1 MSNND
6 SFKIPDSPAPKK
18 RGRPPKSQS
27 SSPSTTASPS
37 RSSSDNDSPMS
48 SPVNVRRLTRQF
60 KDTLNSSDDSNAEL
74 NNAFIDLTDS
84 PKKKQSKKDGQQVYN
99 SPIAPTTSTR
109 KATRRDYECHL
120 NFDFQ
125 NKEPTPFHEKQLG
138 AQCGLHALRNALQ
151 IDAHLDRAYM
161 ERAGEDLR
169 QIKPSTIRDGYYY
182 DVVNGGWYSS
192 FLMQEVMDKFG
203 LAIKSYNILPIMH
216 PIRRKN
222 NPTPCIIIV
231 THLGSPGT
239 EHYFALRRF
248 FQGGSLWNLD
258 SFIDEPRKVPND
270 YVENLLKISGYTAIA
285 ISIPENHYFARECNL
300 KFTHQNKQLDL
311 QPDTWPFQLEQQQQQ
326 PTQIATQQAVDPI
339 SQTDSIIE
347 NMPDSEIDIEVE
359 LALQNNSIGYSQD
372 FIQLMHSDQRLYIG
386 SFLELLETYDLQ
398 LLDVPSDGH
407 CFIST
412 IIKFFDIFHQQKYTI
427 QQVQNNYFDLLN
439 NEDTNS
445 QIFETYRV
453 MKIDSLSRTTPEGL
467 QINYSNQEINNHMW
481 HDHQRYFR
489 EKQFVDNDYLD
500 IIIQY
505 ACKVFKID
513 ILIIQCNY
521 EVNDTSAIT
530 EYMLLRNLNNEPLHG
545 NSFITL
551 FRTSTYDNSHY
562 QLLIP
567 ASYDINS
574 TTRDNMIRQLIDIKT
589 NEYIDLKCDSE
600 TQSLASNDSI
610 SQDSNSSLSSN
621 ASINSSASST
631 NSQKKFKRKTHFS
644 SGKKDKKAVLKNLKA
659 FEKRQRETES
669 QKDERRKIARER
681 YARKSEI
688 EKDLLRVNDKYWK
701 QVERSKIPESSKKV
715 INLLKKIWHLHN
727 LLKETPEQEAI
738 RLSKKK
744 IDKAEQR
751 KKETEK
757 EKLARL
763 EKDAKAHVENYE
775 SMSANEKIDYIKKV
789 TSLREQESEDQKAV
803 RLEKQ
808 RKYDRERRAKMT
820 EDQKQ
825 YVKDY
830 QKNYREFA
838 KERKKNEKIDY
849 EHCPGYFDRNNFDE
863 DQYVEHYLGPM
874 NQECLHCGSLNF
886 EAEKVDGHFSICC
899 HNGKIKLETPMWP
912 RALSNLYE
920 GKGLPHEVAA
930 KAKERKPKF
939 VVEPEWPEKTK
950 IAKSSNDFGENIRT
964 YNNSFA
970 FASTSVKL
978 PEPFRNMKNNAGNT
992 FVKIQGKF

>member
-84 PKKKQSKKDGQQVYN
+84 PQKKQSKKDGQLIYN

-138 AQCGLHALRNALQ
+138 AQCGLHALRNGLQ

-203 LAIKSYNILPIMH
+203 LAIKSYNILPVLH

-222 NPTPCIIIV
+222 NPAPCIIIV

-248 FQGGSLWNLD
+248 FQGGCLWNLD

-326 PTQIATQQAVDPI
+326 PTQVATQQPVDPI
-339 SQTDSIIE
+339 SQTYSIIE
-347 NMPDSEIDIEVE
+347 NMPDSEIDLEVE

-427 QQVQNNYFDLLN
+427 QQVQNKYFDLLN
-439 NEDTNS
+439 NEDTNT

-453 MKIDSLSRTTPEGL
+453 MKIDSLSRTTPQGL
-467 QINYSNQEINNHMW
+467 QINYSNQEINNYMW
-481 HDHQRYFR
+481 HDFQRYFR
-489 EKQFVDNDYLD
+489 DKQFVDNEYLD

-521 EVNDTSAIT
+521 EVNDKSAVT
-530 EYMLLRNLNNEPLHG
+530 EYTLLRNLYNEPLHG

-551 FRTSTYDNSHY
+551 FRTSTYDDSHY

-574 TTRDNMIRQLIDIKT
+574 NTRDNMIRQLIDIKT
-589 NEYIDLKCDSE
+589 NEYIDLKCDSDN
-600 TQSLASNDSI
+600 QSLVSNDSI
-610 SQDSNSSLSSN
+610 SQDSHSSLSSY
-621 ASINSSASST
+621 ASFNSSASST
-631 NSQKKFKRKTHFS
+631 NSQKKFKRRTHFS
-644 SGKKDKKAVLKNLKA
+644 SGKSNKKDVQKNQKA
-659 FEKRQRETES
+659 FEKRQKES
-669 QKDERRKIARER
+669 ECQKDERRKIARER
-681 YARKSEI
+681 YAKKSEI
-688 EKDLLRVNDKYWK
+688 EKDLLRVNDKYRK
-701 QVERSKIPESSKKV
+701 HVERSKIPESSKKV
-715 INLLKKIWHLHN
+715 LNLLKKIWHLHN
-727 LLKETPEQEAI
+727 LIRETPEQEAI
-738 RLSKKK
+738 RLLKKG
-744 IDKAEQR
+744 IDMNNQR
-751 KKETEK
+751 KCETE
-757 EKLARL
+757 EHRAARL
-763 EKDAKAHVENYE
+763 EKQ
-775 SMSANEKIDYIKKV
+775 KIF
-789 TSLREQESEDQKAV
+789 
-803 RLEKQ
+803 
-808 RKYDRERRAKMT
+808 DRERRAKMT

-838 KERKKNEKIDY
+838 KERKKNEKIDF

-863 DQYVEHYLGPM
+863 NQYKEHYLGPM
-874 NQECLHCGSLNF
+874 NHECENCGSLNF

-920 GKGLPHEVAA
+920 GKGLPQEVAA

-939 VVEPEWPEKTK
+939 VIEPERPEKPK

-992 FVKIQGKF
+992 FVKIQGKFLD

>member
-1 MSNND
+1 
-6 SFKIPDSPAPKK
+6 
-18 RGRPPKSQS
+18 
-27 SSPSTTASPS
+27 
-37 RSSSDNDSPMS
+37 
-48 SPVNVRRLTRQF
+48 
-60 KDTLNSSDDSNAEL
+60 
-74 NNAFIDLTDS
+74 
-84 PKKKQSKKDGQQVYN
+84 
-99 SPIAPTTSTR
+99 
-109 KATRRDYECHL
+109 
-120 NFDFQ
+120 
-125 NKEPTPFHEKQLG
+125 
-138 AQCGLHALRNALQ
+138 LR
-151 IDAHLDRAYM
+151 
-161 ERAGEDLR
+161 
-169 QIKPSTIRDGYYY
+169 
-182 DVVNGGWYSS
+182 
-192 FLMQEVMDKFG
+192 
-203 LAIKSYNILPIMH
+203 
-216 PIRRKN
+216 
-222 NPTPCIIIV
+222 
-231 THLGSPGT
+231 
-239 EHYFALRRF
+239 LRRF

-326 PTQIATQQAVDPI
+326 QPTQVATQQAVDPI
-339 SQTDSIIE
+339 SQTYSIIE

-439 NEDTNS
+439 NEDTNT

-467 QINYSNQEINNHMW
+467 QIHYSNQEINNYMW
-481 HDHQRYFR
+481 HDFQRYFR
-489 EKQFVDNDYLD
+489 EKQFEDNDYLD

-521 EVNDTSAIT
+521 EVNDTSAVT

-589 NEYIDLKCDSE
+589 NEYIDLKCDSDN
-600 TQSLASNDSI
+600 QSLASNDSI
-610 SQDSNSSLSSN
+610 SQDSHSSLSSN
-621 ASINSSASST
+621 ASFNSSASS
-631 NSQKKFKRKTHFS
+631 NSSKKKGKRKTHYT
-644 SGKKDKKAVLKNLKA
+644 SGKSNKKDVQKNQKA
-659 FEKRQRETES
+659 FEKRQKETDS
-669 QKDERRKIARER
+669 QKEERRRVARER
-681 YARKSEI
+681 FAKKSEI
-688 EKDLLRVNDKYWK
+688 EKDLLRIDAKYK
-701 QVERSKIPESSKKV
+701 MKVERCKLPESNKKV
-715 INLLKKIWHLHN
+715 LNLLKKIWHLHN

-738 RLSKKK
+738 RLLKKRK
-744 IDKAEQR
+744 DMHNQR
-751 KKETEK
+751 KCETE
-757 EKLARL
+757 EHRAARL
-763 EKDAKAHVENYE
+763 EKQKIYAH
-775 SMSANEKIDYIKKV
+775 
-789 TSLREQESEDQKAV
+789 
-803 RLEKQ
+803 
-808 RKYDRERRAKMT
+808 ERRAKMD
-820 EDQKQ
+820 EDKKQ
-825 YVKDY
+825 FEKNY
-830 QKNYREFA
+830 QKTYREFA
-838 KERKKNEKIDY
+838 KERKKNEKIEYD
-849 EHCPGYFDRNNFDE
+849 HCPGYFDRNCFDE
-863 DQYVEHYLGPM
+863 NQYVEHYLGPM
-874 NQECLHCGSLNF
+874 NQKCENCGSLNF

-920 GKGLPHEVAA
+920 GKGLPQEVAA
-930 KAKERKPKF
+930 KAKERKPRIE
-939 VVEPEWPEKTK
+939 VEPERPEKPK

-992 FVKIQGKF
+992 FVKIQGKFEIKVRMEN